1 MENEESSNFSD
12 LVKSIEDSLVEEQEV
27 KRKLRNKRKALRR
40 QRKNSSKKDAKGK

>member
-1 MENEESSNFSD
+1 MENEESSHFGD
-12 LVKSIEDSLVEEQEV
+12 LIKFIQNDLADEQDL

>member
-1 MENEESSNFSD
+1 MENEESSHFGD
-12 LVKSIEDSLVEEQEV
+12 LIKSIQNDLADEQDL